1 MKKIMLNLNGLSICL
16 ESDDENADTFI
27 EENFSKFL
35 NEILPN
41 YNEVVNQKPNLDN
54 ELKENISKQEK
65 DTTITTD
72 DYYNFFGIEK
82 SKFDYLFSIKG
93 ENVNFLIKDKILGSK
108 KAEKQLKITLL
119 YAGICQFLN
128 KECNTKD
135 IREICDKK
143 YKCLDPNF
151 APNIKKGNNYFNFGK
166 GVNCEV
172 TLTAPGED
180 KLKELM
186 KELSDTNEQS
196 N

>member
-27 EENFSKFL
+27 EEHFSKFL
-35 NEILPN
+35 NEIVPN
-41 YNEVVNQKPNLDN
+41 YKEAVNKNIPKV
-54 ELKENISKQEK
+54 ESLKENIIKLEENLTNAS
-65 DTTITTD
+65 D
-72 DYYNFFGIEK
+72 DYLSFFGIAK
-82 SKFDYLFSIKG
+82 NKFDYLFSIKDN
-93 ENVNFLIKDKILGSK
+93 NVNFLIKDKMLGTK

-143 YKCLDPNF
+143 YKCLDANF

-166 GVNCEV
+166 GVNCDV
-172 TLTAPGED
+172 SLTAPGED

-186 KELSDTNEQS
+186 KELSDSNEQQ